1 MEDLFSPV
9 LNCIHIPRQGDS
21 FFWSGKPHYNLDLR
35 SISVG
40 GQVLSIDPSVFS
52 TSSNQGTIAD
62 SGTTLAC
69 LADSGTTLACLADE
83 AYDAFISAITNTVS
97 QTVRPVLSK
106 GNQCYLITSSVA
118 DIFPQISLN
127 FAGGASMI
135 LNPQDYLVQQN
146 STGGAAVWCIGFQK
160 TQGQEITILG
170 DLVLKDKIFVYD
182 LVNQRIGW
190 TNYDCKSKLPREN
203 GP

>member
-9 LNCIHIPRQGDS
+9 LNCIHIPRQ
-21 FFWSGKPHYNLDLR
+21 
-35 SISVG
+35 
-40 GQVLSIDPSVFS
+40 VFS
-52 TSSNQGTIAD
+52 TSSNQGTI
-62 SGTTLAC
+62 
-69 LADSGTTLACLADE
+69 ADSGTTLACLADE

-118 DIFPQISLN
+118 EIFPQISLN

-146 STGGAAVWCIGFQK
+146 SIGGAAVWCIGFQK

-190 TNYDCKSKLPREN
+190 TNYDCSYQCLCKC
-203 GP
+203 